1 MINLSLGGP
10 VDDPLLRQAVLDA
23 VRHGSLVVAA
33 QGEDR
38 FGGSPQTFPADEPH
52 VLTVV
57 ATDREGTVYV
67 DTNGSDSN
75 DLSAPGVEVEVAVP
89 ASGSPSGTRR

>member
-1 MINLSLGGP
+1 M
-10 VDDPLLRQAVLDA
+10 LDA

-38 FGGSPQTFPADEPH
+38 FGQSADVPADEPH